1 MLGASCV
8 YVSGRKCIF
17 VVSHDCPMLIIALS
31 VYQMLPVKPEAFPT
45 PVSTNRKK
53 NCCKKYLKSRACRR
67 CPLAGQCGK

>member
-1 MLGASCV
+1 
-8 YVSGRKCIF
+8 
-17 VVSHDCPMLIIALS
+17 MLIIALS